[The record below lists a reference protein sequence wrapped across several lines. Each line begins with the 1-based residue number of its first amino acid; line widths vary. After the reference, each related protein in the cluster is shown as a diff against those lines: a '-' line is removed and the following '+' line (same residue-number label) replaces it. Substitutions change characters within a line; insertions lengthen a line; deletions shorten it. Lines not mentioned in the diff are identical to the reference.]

1 VATARLS
8 VLGKEVAAVIVHP
21 VQTDHP
27 DRGISGVVGVD
38 GPPASDRSCRWRSA
52 KWRNS
57 MTRVARCCCG
67 SLQAE
72 AVADPVFVGACHCKK
87 CQWRTG
93 APFDVSASFRKADVS
108 TNGLSTAYVR
118 NTLAPVSLSRSHF
131 PRRPNRQ
138 LQYLAERRQILVT
151 WPAVISLPEVNA
163 RCAHADLLGNFH
175 HRETTLDPRVT
186 EITRETW
193 LTRQ

>member
-1 VATARLS
+1 VPVAFS
-8 VLGKEVAAVIVHP
+8 QMEE
-21 VQTDHP
+21 
-27 DRGISGVVGVD
+27 
-38 GPPASDRSCRWRSA
+38 
-52 KWRNS
+52 

-193 LTRQ
+193 LTRQCCDPSSSRTYAIMATCRPRKREALIALAHA